1 MRQACEQL
9 LQNTL
14 LPQLEAMK
22 GSQETKKGQSAEALW
37 KGLLKAASN
46 PMNFPNKQ
54 LSAYALFDGSRRD
67 KPGEY

>member
-1 MRQACEQL
+1 
-9 LQNTL
+9 
-14 LPQLEAMK
+14 MK